1 METVYL
7 TPFAGESED
16 QSGYASGKITNALTG
31 EAIEGVRI
39 KFRSG
44 SNNKTGS
51 YVQTVAG
58 LDIELTT
65 DSTGKYYTLLFRRE
79 IILWEAS
86 KEGFVAEYIN
96 ILSGN
101 SSICENQNGS
111 LMPVLQEGVTRIVLT
126 WDENP
131 EIWIPMFQGTLSI
144 RISIP
149 CILWS

>member
-1 METVYL
+1 MNHYMETVYL

-65 DSTGKYYTLLFRRE
+65 DSTGKYYTAALPAGNYTLGSIKR
-79 IILWEAS
+79 
-86 KEGFVAEYIN
+86 GFC
-96 ILSGN
+96 G
-101 SSICENQNGS
+101 
-111 LMPVLQEGVTRIVLT
+111 RIY
-126 WDENP
+126 
-131 EIWIPMFQGTLSI
+131 
-144 RISIP
+144 
-149 CILWS
+149 